1 MNLRIRG
8 KLDWC
13 FTAATG
19 LSVVLLML
27 ALVAI
32 LGPMLYRGSNAV
44 FFQGTVEFRRMQRD
58 LFGRADE
65 ATLKAEIAETEVF
78 RRRISEMIDEFRKG
92 VDVEAMSGRV
102 RDLHRRFG
110 EELRA
115 KNIPADQYAEL
126 RSLTRDLRDNLEA
139 AFAKK
144 DMAEIRPLIEG
155 VLRHAENPAFNGT
168 SAEEFFRIARD
179 FLATAESVDL
189 SHQQE
194 YAEALREVEDILF
207 HSQDLPGLLG
217 PRPDEPQPLLVMLRY
232 GATRWDQAE
241 RLLDRFF
248 WVEEWVEDKPGEG
261 LPNAEVRVGDPDP
274 LVVRRTPRADLFPVS
289 LQPLFAYVEENADK
303 MMRPRFTVYWQF
315 FIDDN
320 FNSHY
325 FGGVGPEILGTL
337 FITIVG
343 MLFVIPL
350 GIISAAYLVECSP
363 DGQVIRI
370 IRMCIN
376 TLAGVPSIV
385 FGLFGLAFFVLFLF
399 PLLGFEP
406 KPCILAAS
414 MTLAVLTL
422 PVMIRASEEAIRA
435 VPRAYKE
442 GALALGASRFRTFLS
457 VTLPA
462 ALPGI
467 LTGVILSLSRIAGE
481 TAPIL
486 FTGAVAM
493 GDTPRSVFDPT
504 RTLSYGSYDMA
515 VGDRLAMMV
524 PHNQYGMVV
533 TLVLL
538 ILILNAA
545 AIVLRTH
552 VFKRLRGQ

>member
-1 MNLRIRG
+1 MNLRLRG
-8 KLDWC
+8 KLDQL

-27 ALVAI
+27 VLVAI

-44 FFQGTVEFRRMQRD
+44 FFQGTVEFRKMQRD
-58 LFGRADE
+58 LFRRVDDT
-65 ATLKAEIAETEVF
+65 TLNAEIAETEQF
-78 RRRISEMIDEFRKG
+78 RRRVYAMIEEFRKG
-92 VDVEAMSGRV
+92 VDVEAMSSQV
-102 RDLHRRFG
+102 RDIHRSFG

-115 KNIPADQYAEL
+115 KNVPADSYTQL
-126 RSLTRDLRDNLEA
+126 RGLTRDIRDNLQA
-139 AFAKK
+139 AFAKQ
-144 DMAEIRPLIEG
+144 DVNEIRPLLDE
-155 VLRHAENPAFNGT
+155 VLQHAENPAFEGT
-168 SAEEFFRIARD
+168 SAEQFFEIARG
-179 FLATAESVDL
+179 FLATAEKVDL

-194 YAEALREVEDILF
+194 YAAALREVESILF
-207 HSQDLPGLLG
+207 HTQDLPGLLG
-217 PRPDEPQPLLVMLRY
+217 PRPEEPQPLLVMLRY
-232 GATRWDQAE
+232 GATRWDQAQQ
-241 RLLDRFF
+241 LLDRFS
-248 WVEEWVEDKPGEG
+248 WVEEWVQDKPGE
-261 LPNAEVRVGDPDP
+261 P
-274 LVVRRTPRADLFPVS
+274 LVMRRTPRATLFPET
-289 LQPLFAYVEENADK
+289 LQPLFPYVEENAGQ
-303 MMRPRFTVYWQF
+303 MLRPKFTAYWQF
-315 FIDDN
+315 FLDDN
-320 FNSHY
+320 VNGHY

-337 FITIVG
+337 FITVVG

-350 GIISAAYLVECSP
+350 GIVSAAYLVECAP

-370 IRMCIN
+370 IRMAIN

-435 VPRAYKE
+435 VPRSYKE
-442 GALALGASRFRTFLS
+442 GALALGSSRFHTFMT

-486 FTGAVAM
+486 FTGAVSM
-493 GDTPRSVFDPT
+493 GDVPKSVFDPT

-538 ILILNAA
+538 ILILNAV
-545 AIVLRTH
+545 AIVLRTR
-552 VFKRLRGQ
+552 VFRKLRGQ

>member
-1 MNLRIRG
+1 MHLKIRG
-8 KLDWC
+8 KLDQL

-27 ALVAI
+27 VLVAI

-44 FFQGTVEFRRMQRD
+44 FFQGTIEFRKMQRD
-58 LFGRADE
+58 LFRRADE
-65 ATLKAEIAETEVF
+65 TTLNAEIAETERF
-78 RRRISEMIDEFRKG
+78 RQKVCEMIDEFRMG
-92 VDVEAMSGRV
+92 VDVEAMTGQV
-102 RDLHRRFG
+102 RELHRRFG

-115 KNIPADQYAEL
+115 RDVPSDQYTQL
-126 RSLTRDLRDNLEA
+126 RSLTRDLRDSLET
-139 AFAKK
+139 AFAKREVQ
-144 DMAEIRPLIEG
+144 EIRPIIEG
-155 VLRHAENPAFNGT
+155 VLKHAENPAFKGT
-168 SAEEFFRIARD
+168 SAEQFFEIARG
-179 FLATAESVDL
+179 FLVTAEKVDL

-194 YAEALREVEDILF
+194 YAAALREVEGILF
-207 HSQDLPGLLG
+207 HTQDLPGLFG

-241 RLLDRFF
+241 QLLDRFS
-248 WVEEWVEDKPGEG
+248 WVEEWVEDKPG
-261 LPNAEVRVGDPDP
+261 AP
-274 LVVRRTPRADLFPVS
+274 LVMRRTPRADLFPEP
-289 LQPLFAYVEENADK
+289 LQPLFTYVQKNADK
-303 MMRPRFTVYWQF
+303 MLKPRFTAYWQF

-350 GIISAAYLVECSP
+350 GVVSAAYLVECAS
-363 DGQVIRI
+363 DGQVMRI
-370 IRMCIN
+370 IRMAIN

-399 PLLGFEP
+399 PLLRFEP

-435 VPRAYKE
+435 VPRSYKE
-442 GALALGASRFRTFLS
+442 GALALGASRFHTFMT

-467 LTGVILSLSRIAGE
+467 LTGIILSLSRIAGE

-486 FTGAVAM
+486 FTGAVSM
-493 GDTPRSVFDPT
+493 GDVPRSVFDPT

-533 TLVLL
+533 TLVML
-538 ILILNAA
+538 ILVLNAV
-545 AIVLRTH
+545 AIVLRTR
-552 VFKRLRGQ
+552 VFRKLRGQ

>member
-1 MNLRIRG
+1 MNLKIRG
-8 KLDWC
+8 KLDQI

-19 LSVVLLML
+19 LSIALLML
-27 ALVAI
+27 VLVAI
-32 LGPMLYRGSNAV
+32 LGPMIYRGSSAV
-44 FFQGTVEFRRMQRD
+44 FFQGTVEFRKMQRD
-58 LFGRADE
+58 LFRRADE
-65 ATLKAEIAETEVF
+65 TTLNAEIAQTEPF
-78 RRRISEMIDEFRKG
+78 RRQVSTMIDEFKKG
-92 VDVEAMSGRV
+92 VDIEAMSAQV
-102 RDLHRRFG
+102 REIHRRFG

-115 KNIPADQYAEL
+115 KDIPSDQYAQL
-126 RSLTRDLRDNLEA
+126 RSLTRDIRDNLET
-139 AFAKK
+139 AFAKR
-144 DMAEIRPLIEG
+144 DLAEIRPLIEG
-155 VLRHAENPAFNGT
+155 VLKQADNPSFKGT
-168 SAEEFFRIARD
+168 SAEQFFEIARS
-179 FLATAESVDL
+179 FLAIAEKVDL
-189 SHQQE
+189 NHQQE
-194 YAEALREVEDILF
+194 YAAALQEIEGILF
-207 HSQDLPGLLG
+207 HTQDLPGLLG
-217 PRPDEPQPLLVMLRY
+217 PRPEEPQPLLVMLRY

-241 RLLDRFF
+241 KLLDRFL
-248 WVEEWVEDKPGEG
+248 WVEEWVQE
-261 LPNAEVRVGDPDP
+261 RPDEP
-274 LVVRRTPRADLFPVS
+274 LVMHRTPRADLFPES
-289 LQPLFAYVEENADK
+289 IRPFFAYVEQNAEK
-303 MMRPRFTVYWQF
+303 MLKPRFTAYWQF
-315 FIDDN
+315 FLDDN
-320 FNSHY
+320 VNSHY

-350 GIISAAYLVECSP
+350 GIVSAAYLVECSS

-399 PLLGFEP
+399 PLLGFES

-435 VPRAYKE
+435 VPRSYKE
-442 GALALGASRFRTFLS
+442 GSLALGASRFHSFVT

-486 FTGAVAM
+486 FTGAVSM
-493 GDTPRSVFDPT
+493 GDVPRSVFDPT

-538 ILILNAA
+538 ILILNTL
-545 AIVLRTH
+545 AIVLRTR
-552 VFKRLRGQ
+552 VFRKLRGQ